1 MVIGGA
7 ITLAAFALLAGAL
20 LEVGQWYVHR
30 RALQV
35 RTDAATL
42 AAGQALNACFN
53 IGTTEYPTEADADK
67 YIESWAQNYGGLTPM
82 VPLPAQT
89 GAPYN
94 GSATAIPYMSFQSDT
109 PPSAGTPQPARNL
122 GNECYLD
129 GNPANTAPG
138 NVNLMEDVRTT
149 QSALSPF
156 FSFSPFASVHGW
168 ARVQLQEIQALK
180 PSMPLAVPDVNPKHV
195 AITLVDNSTGNAA
208 CSADVGFGPCVFPLT
223 GPTAS
228 GILNAWSGT
237 ASITMPTVGSN
248 IGIRVSIGSQNGSCA
263 GTNEAATYKCYD
275 YSNTGQPNPDG
286 VLALRSYNNTA
297 PGSTNPPVLR
307 DVTPISCS
315 GTPYFSAFQAT
326 GGTCATSIAATVDF
340 GGGGAP
346 ANAHVRASFDGTTV
360 ALNPPGAGSNVW
372 TSPNVSL
379 PVSAGRFPVTM
390 GWCIGTCTSNGG
402 FTNFNSGNAVQQ
414 IFSGSDGSDATLPGG
429 PIMAASVI
437 DATPGSPTNGLPS
450 YSFPATKSD
459 GTPYVATFAVTIALT
474 GGVHVNPKCSDA
486 NGNSGANYKCPNPQS
501 PTGFDPPV
509 LLRAASTSGS
519 LNYAI
524 NCGIIPGNPGPNS
537 PLYQMMRYGCAN
549 SFSRNSADVCPDPAN
564 PVPTDCAPVQ
574 QVTGDKVGP
583 VQSALNDRLDPTG
596 SKCAPNNYPN
606 TAVPGDPRVVL
617 LVDTDFSA
625 FTTNGGS
632 SGSNVP
638 VITFATFYIT
648 GWDGADKN
656 CAPLSETAP
665 PNADTKGNSAD
676 IWGHFINYD
685 TQGTP
690 SGVKCKVSELAPCVA
705 ALVR

>member
-1 MVIGGA
+1 MLIGGA
-7 ITLAAFALLAGAL
+7 IVLAAFALLGGGL
-20 LEVGQWYVHR
+20 LEVGQWYTHR

-53 IGTTEYPTEADADK
+53 IGTTEYPNEQAADR
-67 YIESWAQNYGGLTPM
+67 YIESWAQDYGGLTPF
-82 VPLPAQT
+82 VSLPSQT

-109 PPSAGTPQPARNL
+109 PPSAGTPQPAKNL
-122 GNECYLD
+122 GNECYID
-129 GNPANTAPG
+129 GNPANTAPA

-156 FSFSPFASVHGW
+156 FSFSPFVDVHGW
-168 ARVQLQEIQALK
+168 ARVQLQQITALK

-195 AITLVDNSTGNAA
+195 AVTLVNNSTGAAA

-228 GILNAWSGT
+228 GILNNWSGT
-237 ASITMPTVGSN
+237 GTITMPAVGTN
-248 IGIRVSIGSQNGSCA
+248 VGVRVSIGSQNGTCA
-263 GTNEAATYKCYD
+263 GVNETATYKCYD
-275 YSNTGQPNPDG
+275 YSNSGGANTNGI
-286 VLALRSYNNTA
+286 VVMRSYDDQTA
-297 PGSTNPPVLR
+297 GSTSAPVLR
-307 DVTPISCS
+307 DVTPSTCVATDQPG
-315 GTPYFSAFQAT
+315 GTPYFSANQAP
-326 GGTCATSIAATVDF
+326 GTCDWVVVSANVDF
-340 GGGGAP
+340 GNAPDYTKAQVTGSLKGSSGGSIPITLSHTTGNMWVSAP
-346 ANAHVRASFDGTTV
+346 IS
-360 ALNPPGAGSNVW
+360 LPLGAGAYKVFLSWQYNSNKG
-372 TSPNVSL
+372 N
-379 PVSAGRFPVTM
+379 F
-390 GWCIGTCTSNGG
+390 NGG
-402 FTNFNSGNAVQQ
+402 NSVQQ
-414 IFSGSDGSDATLPGG
+414 IFSASDGSDATAPGG
-429 PIMAASVI
+429 PIMAASI
-437 DATPGSPTNGLPS
+437 LDGTTGLPS
-450 YSFPATKSD
+450 YSFPAGKS
-459 GTPYVATFAVTIALT
+459 ASFAVTISLT
-474 GGVHVNPKCSDA
+474 GGVHINPKCSDA
-486 NGNSGANYKCPNPQS
+486 NGNSGPNYKCPNPKS
-501 PTGFDPPV
+501 PTGYDPPV

-537 PLYQMMRYGCAN
+537 PLYQMMRFGCLN
-549 SFSRNSADVCPDPAN
+549 SFSLNSADVCPDPAN

-648 GWDGADKN
+648 GWDGADKS